1 MNEYNSDDSDDSDDY
16 DSDFSD
22 SDDAGNDLIIY
33 NSDEIS
39 NTRFNVVLCELF
51 NKKLHGAN
59 NMKGIHYLTIV
70 KIKSVY
76 NFEGMMELSK
86 YFNRIYKKNGVKIL
100 PHLYIKNYEN
110 IIKTENYIKPE
121 IAECVFLPSGH
132 SVCIKKTIW
141 IKLIQRKWKRVFEE
155 RQRVV
160 KMRTQYASVKE
171 REITGLWP
179 KSCRFYP
186 GIYGLMNHML

>member
-1 MNEYNSDDSDDSDDY
+1 MNEPDSDSSDSEYDSDDY
-16 DSDFSD
+16 DD
-22 SDDAGNDLIIY
+22 DLIIY

-39 NTRFNVVLCELF
+39 KTRFNVVLCELF
-51 NKKLHGAN
+51 NKKLHGSN
-59 NMKGIHYLTIV
+59 NVKDIHYLTIV

-86 YFNRIYKKNGVKIL
+86 YFNRLYKKNSLTLL
-100 PHLYIKNYEN
+100 PHLYIKNYDN

-141 IKLIQRKWKRVFEE
+141 IKLIQRKWKKVFME
-155 RQRVV
+155 RQRVL
-160 KMRTQYASVKE
+160 KTRIQYASLKE
-171 REITGLWP
+171 REITGMWP

-186 GIYGLMNHML
+186 GIYGLMNYLL

>member
-1 MNEYNSDDSDDSDDY
+1 MNEYDSDSDDYDFNYDSDDSD
-16 DSDFSD
+16 
-22 SDDAGNDLIIY
+22 SDDDLIIY

-59 NMKGIHYLTIV
+59 NMKDIHYLTIV
-70 KIKSVY
+70 KVKSVY
-76 NFEGMMELSK
+76 NFEGMLELSK
-86 YFNRIYKKNGVKIL
+86 YYNRLYKKNSLILL

-141 IKLIQRKWKRVFEE
+141 IKLIQRKWKRVFIE

-160 KMRTQYASVKE
+160 KMRTRYASIKE
-171 REITGLWP
+171 REVTGLWP

>member
-1 MNEYNSDDSDDSDDY
+1 MNETDLDSDS

-22 SDDAGNDLIIY
+22 YNSDSDSDDLIIY
-33 NSDEIS
+33 NDDDVSK
-39 NTRFNVVLCELF
+39 TRFNVVLCELF
-51 NKKLHGAN
+51 NKKLHGSTN
-59 NMKGIHYLTIV
+59 VKDIHYLTIV

-86 YFNRIYKKNGVKIL
+86 YFNRLYKKNSLTLL

-121 IAECVFLPSGH
+121 IAECLFLPSGH

-141 IKLIQRKWKRVFEE
+141 IKLIQRKWKRVFVE
-155 RQRVV
+155 RQRVI
-160 KMRTQYASVKE
+160 KIRSQYASFKE
-171 REITGLWP
+171 REITGVWP

-186 GIYGLMNHML
+186 GIYGLMNYLL

>member
-1 MNEYNSDDSDDSDDY
+1 MDETESDFSEYDSDDESDDSDE
-16 DSDFSD
+16 
-22 SDDAGNDLIIY
+22 DLIIY
-33 NSDEIS
+33 NNDEVS
-39 NTRFNVVLCELF
+39 KTRFNVVLCELF
-51 NKKLHGAN
+51 NKRLHGSN
-59 NMKGIHYLTIV
+59 IKDIHYLTIV

-86 YFNRIYKKNGVKIL
+86 YFNRLYKKNTVNSP
-100 PHLYIKNYEN
+100 PHLYIKNYAN

-121 IAECVFLPSGH
+121 IAECIFLPSGH

-141 IKLIQRKWKRVFEE
+141 IKLIQRKWKRVFKE
-155 RQRVV
+155 RQRVL
-160 KMRTQYASVKE
+160 KSRIQYASLKE

-186 GIYGLMNHML
+186 GIHGLMNYLL